1 MTVTLKGTIKKG
13 RIKSITA
20 KFCGARTAEQF
31 ARELG
36 EGNATKKQVL
46 KFLEGEAPSWELL
59 TGVLRS
65 PDTTPNGRAWARAI
79 IKEIER
85 ATAELVERRL

>member
-1 MTVTLKGTIKKG
+1 MANKLKNK
-13 RIKSITA
+13 IKSITIKA
-20 KFCGARTAEQF
+20 CGARTAEQF

-46 KFLEGEAPSWELL
+46 KFLEGELPSWELL

-65 PDTTPNGRAWARAI
+65 PDATPDGRAWVRAC
-79 IKEIER
+79 IKEIEK
-85 ATAELVERRL
+85 ATTESSVDLEVERRL